1 MKYLDR
7 YFILDKMNEMG
18 ALLENNINNMR
29 QFYGEWNLYVNCQ
42 LFFDDL
48 DVNVEAY

>member
-18 ALLENNINNMR
+18 ALLENNINNLNSAKNYNEANDFR
-29 QFYGEWNLYVNCQ
+29 LNLP
-42 LFFDDL
+42 
-48 DVNVEAY
+48 

>member
-29 QFYGEWNLYVNCQ
+29 
-42 LFFDDL
+42 
-48 DVNVEAY
+48 